1 VLARFNLPYR
11 LFEFVAAVR
20 ALESD
25 HMRIGTCH
33 RRMPKEEAAPDG
45 WQGLG
50 VVGETKPPGRRSH
63 GSRRFPCWVPEVIN
77 PTRATLVPPGEPMTP
92 P

>member
-1 VLARFNLPYR
+1 MLARFNLPYR

-50 VVGETKPPGRRSH
+50 VVEETKPPGAAVTVAG
-63 GSRRFPCWVPEVIN
+63 GSLAGSLKSL
-77 PTRATLVPPGEPMTP
+77 TRQELHWFHPGNR
-92 P
+92 